1 MRGRTALAIVIASA
15 AMLAALAAVFVIP
28 GSGPTVA
35 VTNVNFVGNGPC
47 GILMT
52 DSGFSAAP
60 GAEEQF
66 SGRVTNN
73 MPNTCWIQSIS
84 SETPGFTVVGAN
96 VPLVVPSGVKTLS
109 WMVEVPFYF
118 NGNLTLNFTG
128 GWAPFNG
135 TPVSN
140 STCPF
145 PCISFW
151 PRTFRASDVFMGRSV
166 ARGLVHLG
174 SGVGWNS
181 DWRGCVGGNARALSS
196 TRDSQRLEPHRCAPV
211 AWSVSAKPGVIAT
224 TARAALTRPRRS
236 RSLRSAA
243 RSSASRE
250 SSGRPLVI
258 SRRLNCRVGLATA
271 SASSP
276 SSGPPNATRDSN
288 RVRVRVVSHRVRP
301 RVRLGLSRGAPI
313 TAGDGREKPSPD

>member
-145 PCISFW
+145 PCISFGPEPSGLQMFSW
-151 PRTFRASDVFMGRSV
+151 GEALPAGWFILEAGSV
-166 ARGLVHLG
+166 GTLIGA
-174 SGVGWNS
+174 
-181 DWRGCVGGNARALSS
+181 
-196 TRDSQRLEPHRCAPV
+196 V
-211 AWSVSAKPGVIAT
+211 AWA
-224 TARAALTRPRRS
+224 
-236 RSLRSAA
+236 
-243 RSSASRE
+243 
-250 SSGRPLVI
+250 
-258 SRRLNCRVGLATA
+258 
-271 SASSP
+271 
-276 SSGPPNATRDSN
+276 ATR
-288 RVRVRVVSHRVRP
+288 
-301 RVRLGLSRGAPI
+301 
-313 TAGDGREKPSPD
+313 GR